1 MIETSSFFLKVSTF
15 HKESFY
21 AIPSTLRS
29 LFTAKTAKKRVDV
42 YQQTLPGNI
51 SAQKQT
57 SSFFLKVS
65 TFHKE
70 SFYAIPSTLRS
81 LFTAK
86 KKRVDMSKIV
96 NKLCQAISQLKNMI
110 ETSSFF
116 LKVSTFHKESFYA
129 IPSTLRSLFTAKTA
143 KKRVD
148 VSKIVNKLCQAI
160 SQLKNMI
167 ETSSFF

>member
-29 LFTAKTAKKRVDV
+29 LFTAETAKKTCQFTAKTAKNV
-42 YQQTLPGNI
+42 
-51 SAQKQT
+51 
-57 SSFFLKVS
+57 
-65 TFHKE
+65 
-70 SFYAIPSTLRS
+70 
-81 LFTAK
+81 
-86 KKRVDMSKIV
+86 SKIV

-129 IPSTLRSLFTAKTA
+129 IPSTLRSLFTAETA
-143 KKRVD
+143 KKRD
-148 VSKIVNKLCQAI
+148 VTPPLI
-160 SQLKNMI
+160 LKEEEI
-167 ETSSFF
+167 